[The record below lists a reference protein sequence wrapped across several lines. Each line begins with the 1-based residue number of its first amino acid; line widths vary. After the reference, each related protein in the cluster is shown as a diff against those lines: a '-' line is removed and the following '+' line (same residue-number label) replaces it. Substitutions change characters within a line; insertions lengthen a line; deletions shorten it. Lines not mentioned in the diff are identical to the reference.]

1 MLEVEKV
8 SMKNE
13 LRAWI
18 DKEVARLDQVLA
30 GEKPETAEPD
40 PVPDD
45 LREALAATS
54 GKEPKG

>member
-1 MLEVEKV
+1 
-8 SMKNE
+8 MKKE

-30 GEKPETAEPD
+30 GENPEAAESA

-54 GKEPKG
+54 GKKPQG